1 MRAPS
6 SSWVTQANDG
16 PGPIALPIEVAR
28 RARPLPKRLGHDG
41 PVAGVHP
48 VEVSDR
54 EAEVLAAVGAHL
66 SNAQIAGRLHLS
78 VRTVEGHVSSLLR
91 KYGVADRKELAA
103 LAGPDAGPPP
113 PGGVAGLPA
122 ARTSFVGRTAE
133 RAGVLAALA
142 EHRLVTLTGPG
153 GVGKTR
159 LAVVVAEAAGPA
171 FPFGGAFVDLV
182 PARAD
187 SVPQAVA
194 AALGVGEGPQ
204 RPLEAAIAGRL
215 ARGRSLL
222 VLDNCEHVVDAAAGF
237 VERLL
242 AACPSVTVL
251 VTSRE
256 RLAVP
261 GERVVALRP
270 LPLGSDAERLFADRA
285 VAPVDPG
292 AVADLC
298 SRLDGLPLAIEL
310 AAARSGTLG
319 APGLLTGLGDYL
331 RLLAGGR
338 GQAVR
343 QRSLRAVIGW
353 SHDLL
358 DGEERALFRR
368 LSAFAGGFD
377 LPAAA
382 AVGAAEPPVAADV
395 LGRLV
400 DKSLVVHDEGRWWLL
415 ATIRAVAADKLREA
429 GETADVRHRYRRWA
443 VERAATLAVPGGAQW
458 RAEVDAVVDD
468 LRDALAT
475 FPPEPD
481 PAAHALASSL
491 GRITHARGFLQEAR
505 LRYQQAA
512 AHAGTPD
519 EEAGALRAAAGCA
532 EVGHDT
538 GGAFELL
545 VEAGRVAVDGN
556 ETATALAS
564 AVDLACRCP
573 ATFAVEVPY
582 ERLRS
587 LLAEAADAC
596 DGSDPV
602 AATRLAIAAA
612 WNAGPQKLTPDRA
625 LAEEAVTAA
634 RRTGDPFLLSAA
646 LGALRGAA
654 VVGGRLQEAHRL
666 STERL
671 ALLPAFD
678 PTDPAG
684 AVEIEDVLAV
694 ACADAVAVGEVAA
707 ALGVARRIL
716 DADVHGDAPHLS
728 VSTVLPALVL
738 AGDLGWA
745 RRRAPAMWEG
755 WELAGRPPAVWLPG
769 AAQFAALAWGL
780 SGDPE
785 RAAGWNARA
794 AEAGTANVFHLR
806 HAPLGVFTAARTAV
820 HLGLAADVPEP
831 ATRTPGARYHAYAVA
846 AHVELAVVAGR
857 PDAADRLAAAG
868 TAEAEHAWA
877 AACLTR
883 AAGRLH
889 GDEDALAAA
898 ATGFER
904 IGARFER
911 AATLL
916 LLPGRAAEGRAEL
929 AGSAEPT
936 EPGAPEHVAS
946 P

>member
-1 MRAPS
+1 M
-6 SSWVTQANDG
+6 
-16 PGPIALPIEVAR
+16 
-28 RARPLPKRLGHDG
+28 
-41 PVAGVHP
+41 AGVHP

-103 LAGPDAGPPP
+103 LAGPDAGPAPP
-113 PGGVAGLPA
+113 PGGVAGLPG
-122 ARTSFVGRTAE
+122 ARTSFVGRAAE
-133 RAGVLAALA
+133 RAEVLAALA
-142 EHRLVTLTGPG
+142 EHRLVTLAGPG

-159 LAVVVAEAAGPA
+159 LAVVAAEAAGSA

-182 PARAD
+182 PARDD

-194 AALGVGEGPQ
+194 AALGVAEGPQ
-204 RPLEAAIAGRL
+204 QPLEAAIAGRL

-222 VLDNCEHVVDAAAGF
+222 VLDNCEHVVDAVAGF

-242 AACPSVTVL
+242 AVCPTVTVL
-251 VTSRE
+251 ATSRE

-261 GERVVALRP
+261 GERVVAVGP

-292 AVADLC
+292 AAADLC
-298 SRLDGLPLAIEL
+298 ARLDGLPLAIEL
-310 AAARSGTLG
+310 AAARSAALG

-343 QRSLRAVIGW
+343 HRSLRAVIGW

-358 DGEERALFRR
+358 DDEERALFRR
-368 LSAFAGGFD
+368 LAAFAGGFD

-382 AVGAAEPPVAADV
+382 AVGGVELPVAADV

-400 DKSLVVHDEGRWWLL
+400 DKSLVVREEGRWRLL
-415 ATIRAVAADKLREA
+415 ATIRAVALDKLREA
-429 GETADVRHRYRRWA
+429 GETADVQGRYRQWA
-443 VERAATLAVPGGAQW
+443 VERAAALAKPGGEEW
-458 RAEVDAVVDD
+458 RAEVDAVLDD
-468 LRDALAT
+468 LRDALASY
-475 FPPEPD
+475 PPEPD
-481 PAAHALASSL
+481 PAAHALARSL

-512 AHAGTPD
+512 VHAGAQD
-519 EEAGALRAAAGCA
+519 EQARDLRSAAECA

-538 GGAFELL
+538 GGAFDLL
-545 VEAGRVAVDGN
+545 VAAGRTAVDGN
-556 ETATALAS
+556 EKATALAL

-582 ERLRS
+582 ERLRA
-587 LLAEAADAC
+587 LLAEAAEAC
-596 DGSDPV
+596 DGTDPLTG
-602 AATRLAIAAA
+602 TRLAIAAA

-625 LAEEAVTAA
+625 LAEEAVAAA
-634 RRTGDPFLLSAA
+634 RRTGDAHLVSSA
-646 LGALRGAA
+646 LGALRGVA
-654 VVGGRLQEAHRL
+654 VVDGRLREAHRL

-678 PTDPAG
+678 PTDPQDA
-684 AVEIEDVLAV
+684 AEIEDVLAV
-694 ACADAVAVGEVAA
+694 ACADAVAVGEIAA
-707 ALGVARRIL
+707 ALDVARRIL
-716 DADVHGDAPHLS
+716 DEDVHGDSPHLS
-728 VSTVLPALVL
+728 LSTVLPALVL

-745 RRRAPAMWEG
+745 RRQAPAMWDG
-755 WELAGRPPAVWLPG
+755 WERAGRPPAVWLPV
-769 AAQFAALAWGL
+769 AAQFTALAWGL
-780 SGDPE
+780 GGDAE
-785 RAAGWNARA
+785 QSAMWNARA
-794 AEAGTANVFHLR
+794 AEAGTANVFHLQ

-820 HLGLAADVPEP
+820 HLGRNPEVPEP
-831 ATRTPGARYHAYAVA
+831 AGGRYHAYAVA
-846 AHVELAVVAGR
+846 AHAELAVVAGR
-857 PDAADRLAAAG
+857 PDAAERLAAAEPV
-868 TAEAEHAWA
+868 AAEHAWA
-877 AACLTR
+877 AACLAR

-898 ATGFER
+898 VAGFER

-929 AGSAEPT
+929 
-936 EPGAPEHVAS
+936 EHVAS